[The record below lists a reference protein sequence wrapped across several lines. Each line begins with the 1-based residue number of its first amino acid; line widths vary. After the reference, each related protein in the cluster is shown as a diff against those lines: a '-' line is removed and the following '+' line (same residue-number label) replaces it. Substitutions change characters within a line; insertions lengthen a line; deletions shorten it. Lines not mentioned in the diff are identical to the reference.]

1 MRRFLLHWLTLVS
14 ISIQS
19 LASTQL
25 FAWIYKTLLSGWITW
40 NICKHRSKPQ
50 YKLPEWVAEPSSRL
64 RLINLLK
71 WKPRILKECSNKY
84 ISTQNEETNV
94 PLKQDFS
101 PGTRNKI
108 LFLKEM
114 IYKQLVSTCW
124 LGLSKICCQPQGSNF
139 SNAAAPSFGWLEEGT
154 NTGLKGNASQQEAE
168 KRNNESLDPAFGAA
182 FLLLPYLYFFLT
194 LQHDFFLLLTST
206 VLHPTTAANHSNA
219 FFSVSL

>member
-1 MRRFLLHWLTLVS
+1 M
-14 ISIQS
+14 
-19 LASTQL
+19 
-25 FAWIYKTLLSGWITW
+25 
-40 NICKHRSKPQ
+40 
-50 YKLPEWVAEPSSRL
+50 
-64 RLINLLK
+64 
-71 WKPRILKECSNKY
+71 
-84 ISTQNEETNV
+84 QNEETNV

-114 IYKQLVSTCW
+114 IYKQLVSACW

-182 FLLLPYLYFFLT
+182 FL
-194 LQHDFFLLLTST
+194 
-206 VLHPTTAANHSNA
+206 
-219 FFSVSL
+219 